1 MPTYHKKTIEDI
13 ALDGKKALVRCDF
26 NVPLSDGVIT
36 DDKRIVAALPTVRY
50 LLAHGA
56 AVILCS
62 HLGRPKNG
70 PEEKFSMKP
79 VAVRLSELL
88 GMPVALAADVVGPDA
103 AARAA
108 ARLAVCS
115 S

>member
-36 DDKRIVAALPTVRY
+36 DDKRIVAALPTIRY

-62 HLGRPKNG
+62 HLGKPKG
-70 PEEKFSMKP
+70 EPKPELSLAP
-79 VAVRLSELL
+79 VAALRGRSARWRAPRLRNI
-88 GMPVALAADVVGPDA
+88 P
-103 AARAA
+103 
-108 ARLAVCS
+108 AVS
-115 S
+115 G